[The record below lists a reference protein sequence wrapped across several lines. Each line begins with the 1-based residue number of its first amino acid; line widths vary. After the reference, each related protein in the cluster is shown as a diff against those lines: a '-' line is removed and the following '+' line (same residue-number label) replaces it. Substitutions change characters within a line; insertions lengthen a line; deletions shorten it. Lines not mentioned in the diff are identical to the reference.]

1 MGNDLNKNKPKTIA
15 DLNINWEFSYRT
27 YLEYEVFAEKFRTLN
42 SDLINY
48 IITPNVYNFVVVNNN
63 PNVSLFQND
72 SHIIDTKKLNLS
84 KICTLFQLF
93 FELDFL
99 IAVHQFKNDGES
111 LKIESIKKV
120 SDYQFVIYL
129 K

>member
-1 MGNDLNKNKPKTIA
+1 MGNDLTKNKPKTIA

-27 YLEYEVFAEKFRTLN
+27 YLEYEVFAEKFRKLN
-42 SDLINY
+42 PDLTDY

-63 PNVSLFQND
+63 PRVSLFQND
-72 SHIIDTKKLNLS
+72 SYIIDTKKLNFS
-84 KICTLFQLF
+84 KICNLFQLF

-99 IAVHQFKNDGES
+99 IAVHQFKNNGES
-111 LKIESIKKV
+111 LKLKSIEKV

>member
-1 MGNDLNKNKPKTIA
+1 MGNDLIKSNPKTIA

-27 YLEYEVFAEKFRTLN
+27 YLEFEVFAEKFEKLN
-42 SDLINY
+42 PDVINY
-48 IITPNVYNFVVVNNN
+48 IITPNIYNFIIVNNN
-63 PNVSLFQND
+63 PRVSLFKND
-72 SHIIDTKKLNLS
+72 SHIIDTKKLNFS
-84 KICTLFQLF
+84 KICNLFELF

-99 IAVHQFKNDGES
+99 IAVHSFKNNGDY
-111 LKIESIKKV
+111 LKIDSIKKV

>member
-1 MGNDLNKNKPKTIA
+1 MGNDLTKNKPKTIA

-27 YLEYEVFAEKFRTLN
+27 YLEFEVFAEKFRKLN
-42 SDLINY
+42 PDLIDY

-111 LKIESIKKV
+111 LRIESIEKV
-120 SDYQFVIYL
+120 LDYQFVIYL

>member
-27 YLEYEVFAEKFRTLN
+27 YLEYEVFAEKFKKLN
-42 SDLINY
+42 PKLIDY
-48 IITPNVYNFVVVNNN
+48 IITPNIYNFVVVNNN
-63 PNVSLFQND
+63 PKVNLFQND
-72 SHIIDTKKLNLS
+72 SYILDTKKLNLS

-111 LKIESIKKV
+111 LRIESIKRV
-120 SDYQFVIYL
+120 LDYQFVIYL